1 MIQHIAIMHIHTTF
15 MSAQDPLPPLM
26 NASYAKLPAYNF
38 LRDTILI
45 LTRFVYYIN
54 NLSIPYK
61 NSRIPLFSNNLITF
75 KFIRDGVSY
84 LNEDQIN
91 QLQKDLEDGVLLGAT
106 ERRSIQFEDED
117 ALKEG
122 KVIPMVPCQ

>member
-1 MIQHIAIMHIHTTF
+1 MHIHTTF

-61 NSRIPLFSNNLITF
+61 NNSVTPNFLITF

>member
-1 MIQHIAIMHIHTTF
+1 MFIISITYQYPNNA
-15 MSAQDPLPPLM
+15 PPP
-26 NASYAKLPAYNF
+26 NSVIF
-38 LRDTILI
+38 L
-45 LTRFVYYIN
+45 F
-54 NLSIPYK
+54 
-61 NSRIPLFSNNLITF
+61 LITF

>member
-1 MIQHIAIMHIHTTF
+1 

-38 LRDTILI
+38 LRGTILI

-61 NSRIPLFSNNLITF
+61 NTLYSIKLHDYLFLITF

-122 KVIPMVPCQ
+122 KVIPMVSCQ